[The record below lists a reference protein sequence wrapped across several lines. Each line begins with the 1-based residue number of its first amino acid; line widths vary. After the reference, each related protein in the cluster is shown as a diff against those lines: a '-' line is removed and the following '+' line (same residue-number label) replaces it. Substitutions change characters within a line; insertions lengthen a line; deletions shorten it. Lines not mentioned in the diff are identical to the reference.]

1 MSTSPHLISLTANN
15 WHGNCYIQ
23 GRDKLN
29 QRTDMRTFTEE
40 FAHLIRCIKEG
51 SETGLLEKV
60 AEEKL
65 MKVAEVLDEEI
76 AKRNEIL
83 D

>member
-1 MSTSPHLISLTANN
+1 MELSFYEH
-15 WHGNCYIQ
+15 Y
-23 GRDKLN
+23 
-29 QRTDMRTFTEE
+29 
-40 FAHLIRCIKEG
+40 AHLINLIKEG

-65 MKVAEVLDEEI
+65 MRVAEVLDEEI